1 MIYIF
6 SFTVSCLF
14 LSCSEKKWCKNKLF
28 GYILILLA
36 LLIPSVLAGLRDF
49 SIGTDVE
56 LYGNIWFADACKMD
70 FISYIESA
78 STSSIG
84 VLYAL
89 LNYLT
94 ALVTDDIKIFYF
106 FLSFIETLLVYMGL
120 KGFDKQISVPF
131 GMFAYYTL
139 FYNNTLNLL
148 RQFLAF
154 SIVLF
159 SYQFLVKKKYFIFII
174 LTLVAITAHSSSF
187 VAFGLLILFL
197 ISDKI
202 KLKFSVLIFDL
213 FVLFSTVILSLFY
226 QKILI
231 LGTNNGWL
239 SERYDTYMENTVVG
253 GRMIR
258 IFFWMI
264 ILILALIAF
273 YQFLRISKDNRLL
286 ITCTIMSFAMSFLL
300 FMGNVYTIRFAYYYD
315 AGSIILISKL
325 PEIYKAEFYGKRSR
339 YCIYFVLILLLL
351 IRWYLEYVRS
361 LNGQTYPYK
370 FASF

>member
-1 MIYIF
+1 MMIYIF

-159 SYQFLVKKKYFIFII
+159 SYQFLVKKKYFIF
-174 LTLVAITAHSSSF
+174 
-187 VAFGLLILFL
+187 
-197 ISDKI
+197 
-202 KLKFSVLIFDL
+202 
-213 FVLFSTVILSLFY
+213 
-226 QKILI
+226 
-231 LGTNNGWL
+231 
-239 SERYDTYMENTVVG
+239 R
-253 GRMIR
+253 
-258 IFFWMI
+258 
-264 ILILALIAF
+264 
-273 YQFLRISKDNRLL
+273 
-286 ITCTIMSFAMSFLL
+286 
-300 FMGNVYTIRFAYYYD
+300 
-315 AGSIILISKL
+315 
-325 PEIYKAEFYGKRSR
+325 
-339 YCIYFVLILLLL
+339 
-351 IRWYLEYVRS
+351 
-361 LNGQTYPYK
+361 
-370 FASF
+370 